1 MGKSGKEGR
10 SKDFKMRRK
19 ATLKGQ
25 WASDKYKLKK
35 EVQYGM
41 GKRSRN

>member
-1 MGKSGKEGR
+1 MGKSGKDGR
-10 SKDFKMRRK
+10 AKDFKMKRK

-25 WASDKYKLKK
+25 WASDKYKSKK

-41 GKRSRN
+41 GKRPRD